1 VNESTIV
8 WPAAD
13 DGSLSYRLCGA
24 ATGGMVPADDR
35 VDGLDICLELA
46 VGSPYPDHVDGRL
59 HLGGLPTLTIAQFD
73 RAKVPELLTGQVA
86 VVAVND
92 RGERVDA
99 TGLQLAG
106 VLDDLYATDET
117 LGVVWDG
124 NVPTLRLWAPTARSV
139 SLLLF
144 SGPRSGDATM
154 VEMTGDDGVWSSVG
168 DDSWNGRFYLYQV
181 EVYVPSTDAVE
192 TNLVTDPYS
201 VSMARNSER
210 SQIVNLADP
219 ALAPTGWETVTKPP
233 LEPFEDS
240 VPGGLRAIYELHVR
254 DFSIWDESVPEADR
268 GTFAAFTHTDSDGMR
283 HLAALAEV
291 GVGYV
296 HLLPAFDIATINE
309 NRAERTEADRA
320 TLASFPPDSDRQQAL
335 ISPLRDDDGFNWG
348 YDPFHYTVPE
358 GSYSTDPDGTTRIVE
373 FRDMVRALNDSGLRV
388 VMDVVYNHT
397 NAAGQSRFSV
407 LDRIVPGYYHRLNGS
422 GEVETSTCC
431 PNTATEH
438 AMMGKLMVDSVV
450 TWASHY
456 KVDGFRFDLM
466 GHHSKQNMLDV
477 RAALDAL
484 TVENDGVA
492 GSKILLYG
500 EGWDF
505 GEVADNA
512 RFVQA
517 TQLNMAG
524 TGIATF
530 SDRLRDAVRGG
541 GPLDGD
547 DSLVANQGYINGLW
561 YDPHD
566 GPQAGLALDEVTAR
580 ERLLLAADQIRVG
593 LAGNLAAFRFV
604 DRTGA
609 TVTGADVDYN
619 GSPAGY
625 TAQPRENLV
634 YIGAHD
640 NQTLFDIGQY
650 HHPSDTAMAD
660 RVRAQNLGNAIVALA
675 QGVPF
680 YHAGQDMLRS
690 KSMDRD
696 SYNSG
701 DWFNHLDF
709 TYRTNNWGAGLP
721 VEEVNGENWYLIRP
735 RLADPALKPAPP
747 DIEFNAA
754 VTREWLTI
762 RRSSPLFR
770 LATADD
776 IQARLSFGNTGPDQ
790 IPGLIVMTISDA
802 TDDGPGELEDI
813 DPDVD
818 GVVVLFN
825 PTTEAVTYTDPSLVD
840 GRVELHPVLVE
851 SVDETVKA
859 SSFDAATGTFIVPA
873 RTAAVFVVTD

>member
-1 VNESTIV
+1 MELRESGIN
-8 WPAAD
+8 
-13 DGSLSYRLCGA
+13 GA
-24 ATGGMVPADDR
+24 
-35 VDGLDICLELA
+35 DICLELT
-46 VGSPYPDHVDGRL
+46 VGSPYPEDIDGRL
-59 HLGGLPTLTIAQFD
+59 HLGGLPTLIIA
-73 RAKVPELLTGQVA
+73 RADGAMVPVLLTGQLA

-92 RGERVDA
+92 EGDRVDA

-106 VLDDLYATDET
+106 VLDDLYATDQA

-124 NVPTLRLWAPTARSV
+124 NVPTLKLWAPTAKSV
-139 SLLLF
+139 SLRLF
-144 SGPRSGDATM
+144 SGPRTDDATTM
-154 VEMTGDDGVWSSVG
+154 EMTGHDGVWSVTG
-168 DDSWNGRFYLYQV
+168 DESWNGRFYLYQV
-181 EVYVPSTDAVE
+181 EVYVPSADAVK

-201 VSMARNSER
+201 VSLARNSER
-210 SQIVNLADP
+210 SQIVDLADP
-219 ALAPTGWETVTKPP
+219 ALAPIGWEGLAKPP
-233 LEPFEDS
+233 VESSQDA
-240 VPGGLRAIYELHVR
+240 VPGGLRPIYELHVR
-254 DFSIWDESVPEADR
+254 DFSIWDESVPEIDR
-268 GTFAAFTHTDSDGMR
+268 GTFAAFTHTHSDGMR
-283 HLAALAEV
+283 HLAALAAA
-291 GVGYV
+291 GLGYV
-296 HLLPAFDIATINE
+296 HLLPVFDIATINE
-309 NRAERTEADRA
+309 NPAQRTEPDRA

-335 ISPLRDDDGFNWG
+335 ISPLRDHDGFNWG

-373 FRDMVRALNDSGLRV
+373 FRDMVRSLHHTGLRV

-397 NAAGQSRFSV
+397 NASGQSRFSV
-407 LDRIVPGYYHRLNGS
+407 LDRIVPGYYHRLTDA

-450 TWASHY
+450 TWARHY
-456 KVDGFRFDLM
+456 RVDGFRFDLM

-484 TVENDGVA
+484 TVGNDGVD

-500 EGWDF
+500 EGWNF

-541 GPLDGD
+541 GLLDGGD
-547 DSLVANQGYINGLW
+547 ALVTNQGYINGLW

-566 GPQAGLALDEVTAR
+566 GPGAGLALDEATAR
-580 ERLLLAADQIRVG
+580 ERLLLAADQIRIG
-593 LAGNLAAFRFV
+593 LAGNLAAYRFV

-609 TVTGADVDYN
+609 TATGADVDYN

-625 TAQPRENLV
+625 TADPRENIV
-634 YIGAHD
+634 YIAAHD

-650 HHPSDTAMAD
+650 HHPVATSMVD

-680 YHAGQDMLRS
+680 YHAGQDILRS

-701 DWFNHLDF
+701 DWFNRLDF
-709 TYRTNNWGAGLP
+709 TYQTNNWGVGLP
-721 VEEVNGENWYLIRP
+721 VEEINGDDWHVIRP
-735 RLADPALKPAPP
+735 RLADPSLTPARS

-754 VTREWLTI
+754 VTREWLAI
-762 RRSSPLFR
+762 RQSSSLFR
-770 LATADD
+770 LATAEE

-790 IPGLIVMTISDA
+790 IPGLIAMTISDA
-802 TDDGPGELEDI
+802 TDDGVELEDL
-813 DPDVD
+813 DPDTE
-818 GVVVLFN
+818 GMVVLFN
-825 PTTEAVTYTDPSLVD
+825 PTTEAVTYTDPALID
-840 GRVELHPVLVE
+840 RRVELHPVLVD

-859 SSFDAATGTFIVPA
+859 SSFDAATGTFTVPA
-873 RTAAVFVVTD
+873 RTAAVFVVTTRPG

>member
-1 VNESTIV
+1 MGLSRGGSDEAGDGVTG
-8 WPAAD
+8 AD
-13 DGSLSYRLCGA
+13 IR
-24 ATGGMVPADDR
+24 
-35 VDGLDICLELA
+35 LELTA
-46 VGSPYPDHVDGRL
+46 GLPYPEDIDGRL
-59 HLGGLPTLTIAQFD
+59 HLGGLPTLTISRVDGA
-73 RAKVPELLTGQVA
+73 RVPELLTGQLA

-92 RGERVDA
+92 EGDRVDA

-106 VLDDLYATDET
+106 VLDDLYATDQA

-124 NVPTLRLWAPTARSV
+124 NVPTLKLWAPTAKSV
-139 SLLLF
+139 SLRLF
-144 SGPRSGDATM
+144 SGPRTDEAAT
-154 VEMTGDDGVWSSVG
+154 VEMTGHDGVWSAVG
-168 DDSWNGRFYLYQV
+168 DESWNGKFYLYHV
-181 EVYVPSTDAVE
+181 EVYVPSTAAVE

-201 VSMARNSER
+201 VSLARNSER
-210 SQIVNLADP
+210 SQIVNLADA
-219 ALAPTGWETVTKPP
+219 ALAPAGWDTVAKPKVGK
-233 LEPFEDS
+233 LDDA
-240 VPGGLRAIYELHVR
+240 VPGGLRPIYELHVR
-254 DFSIWDESVPEADR
+254 DFSIWDESVPEIDR

-283 HLAALAEV
+283 HLAALAEA
-291 GVGYV
+291 GLGYV
-296 HLLPAFDIATINE
+296 HLLPVFDIATINE
-309 NRAERTEADRA
+309 NPAQRTEPDRA
-320 TLASFPPDSDRQQAL
+320 SLASFPPDSDRQQAL
-335 ISPLRDDDGFNWG
+335 ISPLRDHDGFNWG

-358 GSYSTDPDGTTRIVE
+358 GSYSTDPDGTTRVLE
-373 FRDMVRALNDSGLRV
+373 FREMVRSLHDTGLRV

-397 NAAGQSRFSV
+397 NASGQSRFSV
-407 LDRIVPGYYHRLNGS
+407 LDRIVPGYYHRLS
-422 GEVETSTCC
+422 DAGEVETSTCC

-450 TWASHY
+450 TWARYY

-466 GHHSKQNMLDV
+466 GHHSKRNMLDV

-484 TVENDGVA
+484 TVGNDGVD
-492 GSKILLYG
+492 GSKVLLYG
-500 EGWDF
+500 EGWNF

-541 GPLDGD
+541 GLLDGGD
-547 DSLVANQGYINGLW
+547 ALVANQGYINGLW

-566 GPQAGLALDEVTAR
+566 GPGAGEALDEATAR
-580 ERLLLAADQIRVG
+580 ERLLLAADQIRIG

-625 TAQPRENLV
+625 TADPGENIV
-634 YIGAHD
+634 YIAAHD

-650 HHPSDTAMAD
+650 HHPVATSMVD

-680 YHAGQDMLRS
+680 YHAGQDILRS

-701 DWFNHLDF
+701 DWFNRLDF
-709 TYRTNNWGAGLP
+709 TYRTNNWGVGLP
-721 VEEVNGENWYLIRP
+721 VEEVNGDDWRVIRP
-735 RLADPALKPAPP
+735 RLADPALTPARS

-754 VTREWLTI
+754 VTREWLAI

-770 LATADD
+770 LATAED

-790 IPGLIVMTISDA
+790 IPGLIAMTISDA
-802 TDDGPGELEDI
+802 TDDGAGLEDL
-813 DPDVD
+813 DPDAD
-818 GVVVLFN
+818 GMVVLFN
-825 PTTEAVTYTDPSLVD
+825 PTTEAVTYTDPSLMD
-840 GRVELHPVLVE
+840 RRVELHPVLVD

-859 SSFDAATGTFIVPA
+859 SSFDAATGTFTVPA
-873 RTAAVFVVTD
+873 RTAAVFVVATPSS